1 MRSLR
6 ILYGVCGM
14 SRTYLGLRMM
24 LDAFVKLYSGGAVFL
39 LSPAGKCLD
48 NSLKE
53 VTDSFYHILRN
64 YAALVRLVTYA
75 AGNTTLNN

>member
-1 MRSLR
+1 
-6 ILYGVCGM
+6 
-14 SRTYLGLRMM
+14 MM
-24 LDAFVKLYSGGAVFL
+24 LDAILKLYSGGAVVL

-53 VTDSFYHILRN
+53 VIASFYHVLRN

-75 AGNTTLNN
+75 AGNTMLNNQDTNTLLF